1 MKLVTFLHQS
11 SEKIGAI
18 IDDEII
24 DFSVSSL
31 PKTMIEFIELGDD
44 GLSEANA
51 VIAQAENRISVNDVS

>member
-18 IDDEII
+18 IDNEII

-31 PKTMIEFIELGDD
+31 PKTMIEFIELGND
-44 GLSEANA
+44 GLSQANA
-51 VIAQAENRISVNDVS
+51 VIAQA